1 MSCFQ
6 VMIFTEDKQSLS
18 KIKILYKKRALIL
31 ESKNEERTLVIS
43 DLHIGFEEKFR
54 ASGVNLKP
62 DIDSLLNEV
71 NSTLEEYNVRS
82 LLING
87 DVKSGTDRISSYEW
101 ENVPKFFENISSNCK
116 VALIP
121 GNHDGGIEHLIP
133 KRVEL
138 LNSSGTMI
146 GGNLVMHGH
155 TNPLPKF
162 SNCKRLIIGHVHPIF
177 QKSGSPLS
185 GQPLWI
191 SLRVPRNDVFKEA
204 LTENPKDLELII
216 MPSFNPS
223 LVISGVALDS
233 ARQERKIAPI
243 LRHLNQVEKGM
254 VFTIAGELI
263 GDETLIDQVL

>member
-1 MSCFQ
+1 MT
-6 VMIFTEDKQSLS
+6 FTKDKESLP
-18 KIKILYKKRALIL
+18 KIKILYNRRALIL
-31 ESKNEERTLVIS
+31 ESKTEASTLVVS

-62 DIDSLLNEV
+62 DIDSLVNEI
-71 NSTLEEYNVRS
+71 NSILDEYSIRS

-101 ENVPKFFENISSNCK
+101 ENVPKFFEKISSNCK
-116 VALIP
+116 IALIP

-133 KRVEL
+133 QRVEL
-138 LNSSGTMI
+138 LNSSGTI
-146 GGNLVMHGH
+146 IQGNLVMHGH

-162 SNCKRLIIGHVHPIF
+162 SNCERLIIGHVHPIF

-191 SLRVPRNDVFKEA
+191 FLQVPRKDVFKEA

-216 MPSFNPS
+216 MPSFNPG
-223 LVISGVALDS
+223 LVTSGVALDS

-243 LRHLNQVEKGM
+243 LRHLKQVEKGM
-254 VFTIAGELI
+254 IFTIDGELI
-263 GDETLIDQVL
+263 GDETMIDHAL